1 MAKKTVRVDIPSK
14 SPDAM
19 LDLGKKIVKKHK
31 ADGAASPLT
40 GGDVDMALFEANVL
54 KADTFRADAAD
65 LYAAAEKKMQEAR
78 KVLGIDVGQSIN
90 TLGTTYSDMDLIKGR
105 LLNKNKGTEEALSLY
120 GFNVVISTA
129 KAPTKK
135 TK

>member
-54 KADTFRADAAD
+54 KADTFRADAAE

-78 KVLGIDVGQSIN
+78 KVLGIDVGQTIN
-90 TLGTTYSDMDLIKGR
+90 TLGTTY
-105 LLNKNKGTEEALSLY
+105 NLSS
-120 GFNVVISTA
+120 V
-129 KAPTKK
+129 
-135 TK
+135 